1 LLPFKLAKWGC
12 LLLLLA
18 IIAFYFYGLGYL
30 PLVGPDEPRYVQ
42 VAREMFQRGDL
53 ITPTLGGHTWFE
65 KPALLYWIMGLSF
78 RLFGISEWSA
88 RLGPAICGVLTIVP
102 IYWVGRRVEVLS
114 GDPDLRHLGCLSA
127 LVLAT
132 TPGMIAF
139 SKGAS
144 FDIVVTMTTTWALSC
159 VLLAELEPSDVRRRW
174 LLIAGYVF
182 VGMSLLAKGLVGLLI
197 PSGVL
202 VFYYLLRRS
211 LPPRWFLS
219 SLLWG
224 LPITIAVAA
233 FWYAPVISKHGWVFI
248 DEFFIQHHFARYL
261 SNKYHHPQPFF
272 YYLLIIFPLALPWL
286 IFAIDAIRRIRHSTW
301 REKTPV
307 HRLRAFAFAW
317 FIMPLLFFSL
327 SGSKLP
333 GYILPVLPALALLSG
348 ERVARFVAGRE
359 GTSPVLVITALLI
372 LFSLGAITYTGAT
385 GELSVKCAILIVSP
399 LLVASIVVLFS
410 QHKRVL
416 AMTLIAVAI
425 PMAFLVALNCGIP
438 QLAQRHSAQQLVARA
453 RERGYGSAPVYS
465 LHEIDRGTEYYA
477 AGRVVYDSE
486 GQPLKLEGPYE
497 VLEAAK
503 ERNGPVLVMV
513 PLQYL
518 DQLLGL
524 PSADIDVIANNEEVA
539 IAAVRA
545 RN

>member
-1 LLPFKLAKWGC
+1 M
-12 LLLLLA
+12 LLLLA

-42 VAREMFQRGDL
+42 VAREMFLRSDL

-65 KPALLYWIMGLSF
+65 KPALLYWMMGLNF

-88 RLGPAICGVLTIVP
+88 RLGSAVCGVLTIVP
-102 IYWVGRRVEVLS
+102 VYWVGRRVEILS

-132 TPGMIAF
+132 TPGIIAF
-139 SKGAS
+139 SRGAS

-174 LLIAGYVF
+174 LLIAAYVF
-182 VGMSLLAKGLVGLLI
+182 VGLSLLAKGLVGLFI
-197 PSGVL
+197 PGEVL
-202 VFYYLLRRS
+202 FFYCLLRRS
-211 LPPRWFLS
+211 FPPRWFVS

-233 FWYAPVISKHGWVFI
+233 VWYVPVISKHGWAFI

-272 YYLLIIFPLALPWL
+272 YYVLIIFPLALPWL
-286 IFAIDAIRRIRHSTW
+286 VFAIDAIRRIRRSTW
-301 REKTPV
+301 REKTPLS
-307 HRLRAFAFAW
+307 RLRAFVFAW
-317 FIMPLLFFSL
+317 FIMPLLFFSF

-333 GYILPVLPALALLSG
+333 GYILPVLPALALISG
-348 ERVARFVAGRE
+348 ERVARFVAGRD
-359 GTSPVLVITALLI
+359 GSSPLLVIAALLI
-372 LFSLGAITYTGAT
+372 LFSLGAIGYAT
-385 GELSVKCAILIVSP
+385 ATHELSVRCAILIVLP
-399 LLVASIVVLFS
+399 LLVASILVLLMRE
-410 QHKRVL
+410 KRTL
-416 AMTLIAVAI
+416 AVILIALAI
-425 PMAFLVALNCGIP
+425 PMSFFVALNCGIP
-438 QLAQRHSAQQLVARA
+438 QLAQRYSAQQLVARA
-453 RERGYGSAPVYS
+453 NERGYGSAPVYS
-465 LHEIDRGTEYYA
+465 LHEMDRGTEYYA

-486 GQPLKLEGPYE
+486 GQPMKLEGPFE

-503 ERNGPVLVMV
+503 ERNGPVLVVV

-518 DQLLGL
+518 YQLLGL
-524 PSADIDVIANNEEVA
+524 PSADVDVIISNGEVA

-545 RN
+545 RS